1 LIRLFGFEKKKDG
14 QVFDGNPVYASGEIL
29 LISSK
34 RELVDSEHVERAL
47 KTDLLI
53 FASRHRSTARKP
65 ALLVH
70 CTGNWT
76 AEAELGGRPY
86 ELAVAP
92 ASAMKEALL
101 ELARQ
106 KNMFDLKQYDVTMEC
121 THHGPTSMSTPLL
134 FVELGSDEVSWRD
147 EVAGESVARAVMKV
161 AKGVRV
167 SRAALGVGGPHYA
180 PNFTRVVQSSSDIA
194 VGHVIPNYVLR
205 TFRSDMMRKA
215 IERTLEKVGLVLLDW
230 KGLRSE
236 QREFIKPM
244 IDELNLETFKTHEIT
259 KSS

>member
-1 LIRLFGFEKKKDG
+1 
-14 QVFDGNPVYASGEIL
+14 
-29 LISSK
+29 
-34 RELVDSEHVERAL
+34 
-47 KTDLLI
+47 
-53 FASRHRSTARKP
+53 
-65 ALLVH
+65 
-70 CTGNWT
+70 
-76 AEAELGGRPY
+76 
-86 ELAVAP
+86 
-92 ASAMKEALL
+92 
-101 ELARQ
+101 
-106 KNMFDLKQYDVTMEC
+106 
-121 THHGPTSMSTPLL
+121 
-134 FVELGSDEVSWRD
+134 VSWRD